1 MFGKPMN
8 PARAFYKRP
17 FFAYDMSAPSRLTNL
32 WKTIFPR
39 IQPYYAVKS
48 NPDENLID
56 ALAGGGVNF
65 DCASLGEIELVMN
78 RGVPADRIIFAHTMK
93 FPEHLARAADLGVDL
108 TTFDG
113 HHELAKIARFHP
125 ASRALL
131 RIRSDDP
138 DARCLLGNKFGAES
152 HEIRGLLEKARD
164 LGVNFKGVAF
174 HVGSGSK
181 NAEAYY
187 RAIRLAGET
196 FGVARALGFAP
207 DTLDIGG
214 GFCVNADATGLE
226 GDVDV
231 RVNAALDEFFP
242 QDLVKV
248 VAEPGRFFSESF
260 GSYAVRVVGKRERSG
275 AIEYFLNDGVYG
287 SFGNVVHEKYV
298 PKHVTVHRAGD
309 SGGLFDSVLY
319 GPTCDSVDKL
329 GSVMLP
335 KLDVDDWLVF
345 DRFGAYTAATSTK
358 FNGYGH
364 HDVYYDFSG
373 VSVPADGRTRG
384 TERSP
389 PTARRTPA
397 GVPHRHLP

>member
-1 MFGKPMN
+1 MFYKPMN
-8 PARAFYKRP
+8 PARAFLKRP
-17 FFAYDMSAPSRLTNL
+17 FFTYDMSAPSRLAAL
-32 WKTIFPR
+32 WRTIFPR

-48 NPDENLID
+48 NPDEKLID
-56 ALAGGGVNF
+56 ALAAENVNF

-93 FPEHLARAADLGVDL
+93 FPEHLAKAAHLGVNI

-113 HHELAKIARFHP
+113 HHELDKIARFHP
-125 ASRALL
+125 AGRALL

-138 DARCLLGNKFGAES
+138 DARCLLGNKFGAEP

-164 LGVNFKGVAF
+164 LGVDFRGVAF

-196 FGVARALGFAP
+196 FGVARTLGFAP

-214 GFCVNADATGLE
+214 GFCVNANATGLE

-231 RVNAALDEFFP
+231 RINAALEEFFP
-242 QDLVKV
+242 REQVKV

-287 SFGNVVHEKYV
+287 SFGNVVYEKYV
-298 PKHVTVHRAGD
+298 PKNVMVHRADD
-309 SGGLFDSVLY
+309 SDGLFDSVLY

-329 GSVMLP
+329 GNVMLP

-345 DRFGAYTAATSTK
+345 ERFGAYTAATSTK

-364 HDVYYDFSG
+364 HDVYYSFR
-373 VSVPADGRTRG
+373 ADERTRD
-384 TERSP
+384 TARSP
-389 PTARRTPA
+389 PSARRTLA

>member
-1 MFGKPMN
+1 MN
-8 PARAFYKRP
+8 PARVFRQRP
-17 FFAYDMSAPSRLTNL
+17 FFTYDMSAPSRLASL
-32 WKTIFPR
+32 WRTIFPR

-48 NPDENLID
+48 NPDVELID
-56 ALAGGGVNF
+56 ALAGENVNF
-65 DCASLGEIELVMN
+65 DCASMGEIELVMN
-78 RGVPADRIIFAHTMK
+78 RGVPASRIIFAHTMK
-93 FPEHLARAADLGVDL
+93 FPEHLARAAGLGVDL

-138 DARCLLGNKFGAES
+138 DARCLLGNKFGAEP
-152 HEIRGLLEKARD
+152 HEIKGLLEKARD

-187 RAIRLAGET
+187 RAIRLAAET
-196 FGVARALGFAP
+196 FGVAQTLGFAP

-214 GFCVNADATGLE
+214 GFCVNAGATGLE

-231 RVNAALDEFFP
+231 RINAALNEFFP

-287 SFGNVVHEKYV
+287 AFGNVVYEKYV
-298 PKHVTVHRAGD
+298 PKNVTVHRAADDATGEM
-309 SGGLFDSVLY
+309 FDSVLY
-319 GPTCDSVDKL
+319 GPTCDSVDTL
-329 GSVMLP
+329 GNVMLP

-345 DRFGAYTAATSTK
+345 ERFGAYTAATSTK

-364 HDVYYDFSG
+364 HDVYYDDF
-373 VSVPADGRTRG
+373 SVPENVPEGERSRG
-384 TERSP
+384 TTRSP
-389 PTARRTPA
+389 QSPRRTPA